1 MADLVL
7 DASALAAFFLPDET
21 GPDLERLA
29 GAFADFRAPWLIWAE
44 IRNILIML
52 ERRGR
57 LPKGFADEA
66 LAAIEG
72 LAIAL
77 DTAPAGPD
85 VMRLARAH
93 GLSIYD
99 ALYLELALR
108 LGAPLATMD
117 AALARAAEAEGVA
130 LAG

>member
-7 DASALAAFFLPDET
+7 DASALAGWFLRDET

-29 GAFADFRAPWLIWAE
+29 GTFPGFRAPWLIWAE

-57 LPKGFADEA
+57 LPGGFADEA

-77 DTAPAGPD
+77 DTTPAGPE

-93 GLSIYD
+93 GLSAYD
-99 ALYLELALR
+99 ALSLELALR
-108 LGAPLATMD
+108 LGAPLATLD
-117 AALARAAEAEGVA
+117 ATLARAAEAEGVA